1 MKNSYLNTVLST
13 RSRITPERLV
23 QFTFLTLEEH
33 YVNFMKEFDYFMYKD
48 FENLLKRSVK
58 ICDMLLLLSPQL
70 NISFKSKKFDIVVD
84 KFNFHLDAVQ
94 KEFKLDIDNVKQCI
108 KDIEKEYK
116 FCMYMY
122 YYLEMIK
129 KHTKNI
135 ENEIVKNHIKGY
147 ILVAKKIQN
156 RLYNDLKSDKIFIGE
171 WFNENK
177 KFDF

>member
-58 ICDMLLLLSPQL
+58 ICDMLLILSPKL

-94 KEFKLDIDNVKQCI
+94 QEFKLDIDNGKQCI
-108 KDIEKEYK
+108 KGIEKEYK
-116 FCMYMY
+116 FCMYM
-122 YYLEMIK
+122 
-129 KHTKNI
+129 
-135 ENEIVKNHIKGY
+135 
-147 ILVAKKIQN
+147 
-156 RLYNDLKSDKIFIGE
+156 
-171 WFNENK
+171 
-177 KFDF
+177 